1 MVHPPMSASLEARIK
16 LRHLALVAAIEDAGS
31 LRQAAEKLGI
41 TQAAASSLLLDLE
54 FILGTPL
61 FNRSR
66 SGTTPTPVGEMLIK
80 RARPILRNVRAA
92 TDEVLQARNGDT
104 GEVYVGMLHAAAL
117 TIVPMAI
124 QITRREKPGIQLH
137 VIEGPTR
144 QLLDSLI
151 RGDLDLVVGRVPLTL
166 VSDLLHKEI
175 FLVEPIEVVCR
186 AGHALAKR
194 EKLGLADVLN
204 ADWILPELGSTL
216 RDDFRATFI
225 HAALQPPEPVLVT
238 SSTVLRLALV
248 QASDMIGVLGRQAA
262 LEHEARGTLKILN
275 LGLIFGAAPTLLLAR
290 ADAILPPAATAFS
303 AHVREAAR
311 ILKEQEGIEPA
322 DSRHF
327 RQAASGT

>member
-1 MVHPPMSASLEARIK
+1 
-16 LRHLALVAAIEDAGS
+16 LVAAIEDVGS
-31 LRQAAEKLGI
+31 LRQAADKLGI
-41 TQAAASSLLLDLE
+41 TQAAASSLLAELE

-66 SGTTPTPVGEMLIK
+66 SGTRPTPVGEMLVN

-104 GEVYVGMLHAAAL
+104 GEVYVGILHAAAL

-124 QITRREKPGIQLH
+124 LITRREKPGIQLH

-151 RGDLDLVVGRVPLTL
+151 RGDLDLVIGRVPLTQ
-166 VSDLLHKEI
+166 VSDVLHKEI
-175 FLVEPIEVVCR
+175 FHVEPIEVVCR
-186 AGHALAKR
+186 AGHALAKK
-194 EKLGLADVLN
+194 EQLGLEDVLN

-225 HAALQPPEPVLVT
+225 HASLQPPEPALVT

-248 QASDMIGVLGRQAA
+248 QASDMIGVLGRRAA
-262 LEHEARGTLKILN
+262 LEQEARGTLKILN
-275 LGLIFGAAPTLLLAR
+275 LGLIFGAAPTLLLSR
-290 ADAILPPAATAFS
+290 VDAILSPAASAFS
-303 AHVREAAR
+303 AHVREAAH
-311 ILKEQEGIEPA
+311 ILGKQEGIEPI
-322 DSRHF
+322 DPR
-327 RQAASGT
+327 RQQSASGG